1 MSTSPETGTS
11 PARRT
16 RRDRKKEINLEEKI
30 FRLLAIVL
38 FGFLLYFIVLGYF
51 VLVAIQYV
59 LYFIEDQPNRGLKA
73 FTGKVRTYV
82 FEIFSF
88 MGFASDK
95 LPFPFS
101 PFPKK

>member
-1 MSTSPETGTS
+1 MTSSPKTGTS

-16 RRDRKKEINLEEKI
+16 RRDRNKEINLEEKI

-38 FGFLLYFIVLGYF
+38 FGFLLYFIGFAYF

-59 LYFIEDQPNRGLKA
+59 LYFIEDEPNRELKA
-73 FTGKVRTYV
+73 FTSKVRSYIS
-82 FEIFSF
+82 EIFSF
-88 MGFASDK
+88 MGFASDQ

-101 PFPKK
+101 PFPKE